1 MAGAR
6 PGYGAKPGA
15 AAPPKK
21 VDPKLKMYNLIRW
34 MCYLLFP
41 IAGLVLICVGIGMA
55 MAIDTKDAYK
65 NMIIPLLVMIGGTL
79 LAYVSIYYNKR

>member
-6 PGYGAKPGA
+6 AGYGAKPGA

-21 VDPKLKMYNLIRW
+21 VDVKLKLYNMIRW

-41 IAGLVLICVGIGMA
+41 IAGIVILCIGMVWA
-55 MAIDTKDAYK
+55 FTVEPSRFVK
-65 NMIIPLLVMIGGTL
+65 PLLVIIAGALIT
-79 LAYVSIYYNKR
+79 YVSIYYNKR

>member
-6 PGYGAKPGA
+6 AGYGAKPGA

-21 VDPKLKMYNLIRW
+21 VDVKLKLYNMIRW

-41 IAGLVLICVGIGMA
+41 IVGIAFMVWGLVWAVNVEPSRFV
-55 MAIDTKDAYK
+55 K
-65 NMIIPLLVMIGGTL
+65 PLLIIIAGGL
-79 LAYVSIYYNKR
+79 IAYISIYYNKR